1 MHLRLSI
8 TLLTLAA
15 SFHMYASATAE
26 TIYKQVDESGSVT
39 FSNKPGK
46 NSTPADLPE
55 IARSKMKLA
64 ETTLA
69 TCDSHGGINCEA
81 GPSPSGSVI
90 CFDGFQG
97 AAARF
102 IFSCSSAK
110 LEIAQIA
117 DITKEESFSVI
128 VRNVK
133 SVAAEAPEL
142 YLKVDGTTELTL
154 IGPAEIE
161 PFGAGEFVLD
171 IKDVGRLSST
181 PRKQDFRL
189 LCKNCS

>member
-1 MHLRLSI
+1 
-8 TLLTLAA
+8 
-15 SFHMYASATAE
+15 
-26 TIYKQVDESGSVT
+26 
-39 FSNKPGK
+39 
-46 NSTPADLPE
+46 
-55 IARSKMKLA
+55 MKLA

-110 LEIAQIA
+110 LEIAQIS

-133 SVAAEAPEL
+133 SVSAQAPEL
-142 YLKVDGTTELTL
+142 YLKVDSTTDLTL

-171 IKDVGRLSST
+171 IKDAGRLSRT
-181 PRKQDFRL
+181 PKKQDFRL